1 MAGRGLTGGYGS
13 SASAAQITLGSM
25 LEIRWGLTSVG
36 APCPYSLSTAHRR
49 HGLLP
54 EQHRSVRVCPSSGE
68 KTDTTVCPWI
78 SPVAHDVEHTCAE
91 TMHASFLPLD

>member
-1 MAGRGLTGGYGS
+1 MFRQSQCL
-13 SASAAQITLGSM
+13 

-36 APCPYSLSTAHRR
+36 APCPYSLSTAHRK

-78 SPVAHDVEHTCAE
+78 TPVAHDVEHTCAE
-91 TMHASFLPLD
+91 NDACVVSTPRLEVDHNLVTTSFR